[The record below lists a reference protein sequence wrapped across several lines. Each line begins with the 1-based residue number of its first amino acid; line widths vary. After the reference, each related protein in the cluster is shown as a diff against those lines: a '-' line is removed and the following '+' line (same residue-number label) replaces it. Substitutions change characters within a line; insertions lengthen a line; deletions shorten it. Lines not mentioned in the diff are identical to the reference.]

1 MGINLADIVTS
12 EPRTL
17 EDFSGKVLAI
27 DAFNT
32 LYQFLAIIR
41 QPDGTPL
48 MDHEGRVTS
57 HLSGIIYRASNFVA
71 AGIKP
76 AFVFDGE
83 PPRLKARTIVAR
95 GEIKRRAEREWR
107 EAVEIGDLATART
120 KAMQTSRLTGEMVDQ
135 SKRLL
140 DLLGI
145 PWIQAPAEGEAQ
157 ASAMART
164 GVAYAAASQD
174 FDSLLCGS
182 PRLVKN
188 LAITGRR
195 KLPRKEVYVEVQPE
209 EISLEATLRNLGI
222 TREQL
227 VDMGLLIGTDFNE
240 GVKGIGPKK
249 ALALIKKHESL
260 EPALE
265 ELHVD
270 IESKEEAG
278 ESFLSTVLTGALS
291 ALAYWRDVLTWDG
304 SLAAF
309 VVGMVI
315 GIFGDVTWLFLLL
328 FFLLSSSLATRYRFA
343 LKEALGVQ
351 EGVRGERKSTNVLAN
366 GFAPMAVA
374 AISLTMPASFPKI
387 ISGVIFLSALS
398 VAGADTLASEIW
410 LLSRQTVLITT
421 GEPVPPGTDGGV
433 SRLGQLCAFGAAAYT
448 SVAGWLVLSYL
459 SRVWNLTVIPTM
471 PGASW
476 YLLIPM
482 AIGFLGCQV
491 DSVLGATLERR
502 GVMDQKTVNLVSTT
516 FGAVLAYVILIA
528 AGPLPTA

>member
-17 EDFSGKVLAI
+17 KDFSGKILAI

-48 MDHEGRVTS
+48 MDHQGRVTS
-57 HLSGIIYRASNFVA
+57 HLSGIIYRVTNFVA

-120 KAMQTSRLTGEMVDQ
+120 KAMQTSRLTEEMVDQ

-145 PWIQAPAEGEAQ
+145 PWVQAPAEGEAQ

-174 FDSLLCGS
+174 FDSLLFGS

-195 KLPRKEVYVEVQPE
+195 KLPRKDVYVDVQPE
-209 EISLEATLRNLGI
+209 EISLEATLANLGI

-249 ALALIKKHESL
+249 ALALVKKHGSL

-265 ELHVD
+265 ELGVE
-270 IESKEEAG
+270 IESKDEVREIFLHPKVIEVAG
-278 ESFLSTVLTGALS
+278 VEFN
-291 ALAYWRDVLTWDG
+291 DPDK
-304 SLAAF
+304 
-309 VVGMVI
+309 
-315 GIFGDVTWLFLLL
+315 D
-328 FFLLSSSLATRYRFA
+328 
-343 LKEALGVQ
+343 
-351 EGVRGERKSTNVLAN
+351 GVRRMLCDDHDFSRDRID
-366 GFAPMAVA
+366 A
-374 AISLTMPASFPKI
+374 ALEK
-387 ISGVIFLSALS
+387 
-398 VAGADTLASEIW
+398 
-410 LLSRQTVLITT
+410 
-421 GEPVPPGTDGGV
+421 
-433 SRLGQLCAFGAAAYT
+433 FGAAR
-448 SVAGWLVLSYL
+448 SEQKQQSLDGWS
-459 SRVWNLTVIPTM
+459 
-471 PGASW
+471 
-476 YLLIPM
+476 
-482 AIGFLGCQV
+482 
-491 DSVLGATLERR
+491 
-502 GVMDQKTVNLVSTT
+502 
-516 FGAVLAYVILIA
+516 
-528 AGPLPTA
+528 

>member
-1 MGINLADIVTS
+1 MGINLADIVSS
-12 EPRTL
+12 EPRAL
-17 EDFSGKVLAI
+17 EDFSGQVLAI

-48 MDHEGRVTS
+48 MDHQGRVTS
-57 HLSGIIYRASNFVA
+57 HLSGIIYRVSNFVA

-120 KAMQTSRLTGEMVDQ
+120 KAMQTSRLTTEMVDQ

-145 PWIQAPAEGEAQ
+145 PWVQAPAEGEAQ
-157 ASAMART
+157 ASAMAGT

-174 FDSLLCGS
+174 FDSLLFGS

-195 KLPRKEVYVEVQPE
+195 KLPRKDIYVDVQPE
-209 EISLEATLRNLGI
+209 EISLEATLANLGI

-249 ALALIKKHESL
+249 ALALIKKHGSL

-265 ELHVD
+265 ELGVD
-270 IESKEEAG
+270 IESKDEVREI
-278 ESFLSTVLTGALS
+278 FLKPNVLPEVDLRF
-291 ALAYWRDVLTWDG
+291 RDPD
-304 SLAAF
+304 A
-309 VVGMVI
+309 
-315 GIFGDVTWLFLLL
+315 
-328 FFLLSSSLATRYRFA
+328 
-343 LKEALGVQ
+343 
-351 EGVRGERKSTNVLAN
+351 EGVRHMLCDEHDFSPDRINAALAKF
-366 GFAPMAVA
+366 GSARSEQKQR
-374 AISLTMPASFPKI
+374 SL
-387 ISGVIFLSALS
+387 
-398 VAGADTLASEIW
+398 DTW
-410 LLSRQTVLITT
+410 
-421 GEPVPPGTDGGV
+421 
-433 SRLGQLCAFGAAAYT
+433 
-448 SVAGWLVLSYL
+448 
-459 SRVWNLTVIPTM
+459 
-471 PGASW
+471 
-476 YLLIPM
+476 
-482 AIGFLGCQV
+482 
-491 DSVLGATLERR
+491 
-502 GVMDQKTVNLVSTT
+502 
-516 FGAVLAYVILIA
+516 
-528 AGPLPTA
+528 

>member
-1 MGINLADIVTS
+1 MGINLADIVIS

-17 EDFSGKVLAI
+17 EDFSGKILAI

-48 MDHEGRVTS
+48 MDHQGRVTS
-57 HLSGIIYRASNFVA
+57 HLSGIIYRVSNFVA

-120 KAMQTSRLTGEMVDQ
+120 KAMQTSRLTEEMVDQ

-140 DLLGI
+140 DLLGF
-145 PWIQAPAEGEAQ
+145 PWVQAPAEGEAQ

-174 FDSLLCGS
+174 FDSLLFGS

-195 KLPRKEVYVEVQPE
+195 KLPRKDVYVDVQPE
-209 EISLEATLRNLGI
+209 EISLEATLANLGI

-249 ALALIKKHESL
+249 ALALIKKHGSL

-265 ELHVD
+265 ELGVE
-270 IESKEEAG
+270 IESKDEVREI
-278 ESFLSTVLTGALS
+278 FLKPNVLPNVELRFRNPDA
-291 ALAYWRDVLTWDG
+291 DG
-304 SLAAF
+304 VRRMLCDEHDFSPDRINA
-309 VVGMVI
+309 
-315 GIFGDVTWLFLLL
+315 
-328 FFLLSSSLATRYRFA
+328 
-343 LKEALGVQ
+343 ALGKFGSARSEQ
-351 EGVRGERKSTNVLAN
+351 KQR
-366 GFAPMAVA
+366 
-374 AISLTMPASFPKI
+374 SL
-387 ISGVIFLSALS
+387 
-398 VAGADTLASEIW
+398 D
-410 LLSRQTVLITT
+410 
-421 GEPVPPGTDGGV
+421 
-433 SRLGQLCAFGAAAYT
+433 
-448 SVAGWLVLSYL
+448 
-459 SRVWNLTVIPTM
+459 
-471 PGASW
+471 SW
-476 YLLIPM
+476 
-482 AIGFLGCQV
+482 
-491 DSVLGATLERR
+491 
-502 GVMDQKTVNLVSTT
+502 
-516 FGAVLAYVILIA
+516 
-528 AGPLPTA
+528 